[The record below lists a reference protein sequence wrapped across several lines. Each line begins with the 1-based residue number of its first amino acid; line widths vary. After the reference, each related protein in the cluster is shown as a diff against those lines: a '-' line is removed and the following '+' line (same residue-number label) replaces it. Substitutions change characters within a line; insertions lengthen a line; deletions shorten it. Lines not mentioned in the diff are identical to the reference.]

1 MTWVV
6 GTPTMFGYGF
16 GISDVRVTLGDRSE
30 LDCLQKI
37 YPVAR
42 WIAAGFAGSVK
53 IGFAMIDKLRRI
65 GNAIEEPYAINP
77 PVLAQEWPTY
87 ARKVF
92 EKFPES
98 ERGLASHLMWIS
110 SDPQADNGNPNW
122 PRCYVHI
129 FRSPDF
135 TPEEIKVHEL
145 GSIGVGYVYDDCR
158 AVIERFSRDNSR
170 RMFHA
175 KAGMGSQGG
184 MGTSI
189 GHDLTNLLMRTQP
202 KHISSHLHY
211 CWVYRGQIIIET
223 NNRIIKGRW
232 TILPL
237 GHTQGQFDD
246 SEEALDEGA
255 VAFRMPLLATT
266 WEELDHILRSRN
278 LDSACAVA

>member
-16 GISDVRVTLGDRSE
+16 GISDVRVTLGDHLE

-53 IGFAMIDKLRRI
+53 IGFAMVDKLSRI

-92 EKFPES
+92 EQFPEN
-98 ERGLASHLMWIS
+98 ERDLASHLMWIS
-110 SDPQADNGNPNW
+110 CDPQEDNGNPNW

-135 TPEEIKVHEL
+135 APEEVKVHQL
-145 GSIGVGYVYDDCR
+145 GSIGIGSVYDECR
-158 AVIERFSRDNSR
+158 AVIENFSCDNDR
-170 RMFHA
+170 RMFHMQ
-175 KAGMGSQGG
+175 AGIGNQGG

-189 GHDLTNLLMRTQP
+189 GHDLTNLLMHAQP

-211 CWVYRGQIIIET
+211 CWVYRGRIIIET
-223 NNRIIKGRW
+223 NNRIMKGRW
-232 TILPL
+232 TISPL
-237 GHTQGQFDD
+237 GHTQDQFDD
-246 SEEALDEGA
+246 SEESLDEGA
-255 VAFRMPLLATT
+255 VAFRMPGLATT
-266 WEELDHILRSRN
+266 WDELDHILRSRN